1 MQREIESTTDNAA
14 TSPVARYQALMNGRR
29 VAIPAELTR
38 SEPVDWADA
47 PLRQTIRPG
56 LASVPAASDFDFRLW
71 HQTAATLDA
80 PRLAQLLLAA
90 HGILRR
96 RLDVHWD
103 SSARQAASRNP
114 IYARGASS
122 GGGLYPTELYAV
134 TNGMHGLPDGV
145 YHYCEAH
152 STLVRIRMGHFA
164 HMVTSALRPPSA
176 ICESYLILTLR
187 FWKNVFKYHS
197 FGYQLI
203 LQDAG
208 ASAATLS
215 AACQELGLRGRFFQA
230 FQEREIGELLGVAE
244 DEEAPVLLMGV
255 SSGASSASKHA
266 APQTEVV
273 PLRTRPLERSARVSI
288 PQLVL
293 DLHKASGPQAL
304 VPMPSHDRPWE
315 EQNASV
321 DDASKS
327 LFVGALGFPATL
339 RNRESCWGRFRAQP
353 AMEEADLMRVL
364 RFAAETTGLR
374 FRFNGRDAARV
385 CLLAL
390 RVKNIPAGAY
400 DYLESCQLRKT
411 GDAPANPE
419 ELQKL
424 YWMRNYNLSQAA
436 AVIAIVGATRAS
448 FDAWG
453 DRSIRILNIAAGAIA
468 QRIYLASSSL
478 ALGCGVVFGFNVA
491 AAGECFHLT
500 EGEEDPLLMA
510 FIGPRSSSAT
520 AYDFRVSGALSQ
532 REAAGSSTLG
542 RSKIEQSE

>member
-1 MQREIESTTDNAA
+1 MLTEIESSTYIAA
-14 TSPVARYQALMNGRR
+14 TSPVAHYQALMNGRR
-29 VAIPAELTR
+29 IAIPAELTR

-56 LASVPAASDFDFRLW
+56 LASVPVASDFDSRLW
-71 HQTAATLDA
+71 RQTAAILDA

-96 RLDVHWD
+96 RLDVNWN
-103 SSARQAASRNP
+103 SSASQAASRNP

-134 TNGMHGLPDGV
+134 TNGMPGLPDGV
-145 YHYCEAH
+145 YNYCEAH
-152 STLVRIRMGHFA
+152 STLARVRMGHFA
-164 HMVTSALRPPSA
+164 HTVSGALPLPSES
-176 ICESYLILTLR
+176 CESYLILTLR

-197 FGYQLI
+197 FGYQLM

-215 AACQELGLRGRFFQA
+215 VACRELGLRDRLFPA
-230 FQEREIGELLGVAE
+230 FHEREIGELLGVAE

-293 DLHKASGPQAL
+293 ELHRATRQQATEPESSLDLS
-304 VPMPSHDRPWE
+304 SE
-315 EQNASV
+315 ESV
-321 DDASKS
+321 SSCESVLDGVLD
-327 LFVGALGFPATL
+327 FPAIL

-353 AMEEADLMRVL
+353 AMEEAELMHVL
-364 RFAAETTGLR
+364 RFATEGAGLR
-374 FRFNGRDAARV
+374 FSFNGRDAARV
-385 CLLAL
+385 CVLAM
-390 RVKNIPAGAY
+390 RVKEIAVGAY
-400 DYLESCQLRKT
+400 DYCVNSGRLQKV
-411 GDAPANPE
+411 GDAPATPS

-424 YWMRNYNLSQAA
+424 YWMQNYNLSQASV
-436 AVIAIVGATRAS
+436 VIAIVGATRAS

-453 DRSIRILNIAAGAIA
+453 DHSIRILNFAAGAIA
-468 QRIYLASSSL
+468 QRIYLGSSSL
-478 ALGCGVVFGFNVA
+478 GLGCGVVFGFNVA
-491 AAGECFHLT
+491 ATGEYFHLI
-500 EGEEDPLLMA
+500 EGEEAPLLMA
-510 FIGPRSSSAT
+510 FVGPRSPSAA
-520 AYDFRVSGALSQ
+520 AYDFRVSGALSE
-532 REAAGSSTLG
+532 RDVFGSSAPG
-542 RSKIEQSE
+542 WSKIEQRR